1 MALNKIRNNLEF
13 RPMPNIAILFET
25 FHNALAHDVSKK
37 FDDVT
42 DTWMET
48 KDAIE
53 NFRIATKDILRV
65 RGETA
70 KRIDEKEFW
79 KQVSQ
84 ILFHYVF

>member
-1 MALNKIRNNLEF
+1 MAYKIRNSFEF
-13 RPMPNIAILFET
+13 RPVPNIAILFET
-25 FHNALAHDVSKK
+25 FQTAVASDVSKK

-53 NFRIATKDILRV
+53 NLRIATKDILRV

-70 KRIDEKEFW
+70 KRIDERDLW
-79 KQVSQ
+79 KQVS
-84 ILFHYVF
+84 